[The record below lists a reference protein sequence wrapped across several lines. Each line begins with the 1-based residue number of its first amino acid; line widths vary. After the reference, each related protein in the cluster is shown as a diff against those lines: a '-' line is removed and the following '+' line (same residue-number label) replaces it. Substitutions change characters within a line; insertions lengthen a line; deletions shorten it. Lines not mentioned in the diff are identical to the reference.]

1 MIDNIKKHIR
11 ALKALGVPTDHWDV
25 ILIYIINTKLDPE
38 SKRLWDMTLKKNELP
53 KFEEFEQFLESRCFT
68 LSNSSEIKPRDHT
81 NSNKNKGVSSF
92 ITTDSKKQTT
102 CAICAKSQH
111 PAFKCPDLLSLSPQ
125 DRFKLVKRK
134 ELCLKCFRKG
144 HSLNNCK
151 FYNCKTCCQP
161 HNVLLHFGLESEKES
176 EVPDEK
182 VVNPT
187 IATHTKEIN
196 SHVLL
201 ETVMIKILSA
211 NGEYEIGRALIDPG
225 STSSFISRA
234 IADKLCLKKTKSNFE
249 INGIGSVKTN
259 SLFKVAC
266 SISSL
271 RDKYSHQIECL
282 ILNKI
287 TDPLPHTSFDIS
299 NWHFL
304 NSYNLADPSFNCPG
318 KIDILLGAKHC
329 NEYSLNETYIP
340 GQGLP
345 SLRNTVFGWVV
356 SGGIDSKYLNNKIK
370 RVYSN
375 LSTIELSEQL
385 RKFWEIENITTSSE
399 PIDNICEKLFTDSLT
414 RLSNGKFQVKLP
426 FDTANDSRK
435 LGFSH
440 YTAQKR
446 LIQMERRRLLNS
458 EFNTLYINFMKEYE
472 TLGHMERVPVDELT
486 LPINRSFYLPHHA
499 VLKTSSQTTK
509 LRVVFDGSAKSSS
522 GQSLNDLLLC
532 GPTLQDDIFTH
543 LCRLRFYPIV
553 LLADVEKMYRQV
565 FIDPEHRN
573 FLKIL
578 WRDSPDEPIVEYR
591 LTTVTYGTKPA
602 SFLAIRAL
610 KQLAIDNA
618 EKFPIA
624 SHVISRDFYVDNLM
638 TGVNTLE
645 QGSMLLN
652 ELMTITSSIFPLR
665 QWASNRSELV
675 SNLPSCLKDQSV
687 SFYSD
692 KDDTINTLGLQWSP
706 KSDLFHFYP
715 NLVKGNIT
723 KRSLVS
729 RVSRIFDPL
738 GLISPILIPAKIFL
752 QSLWLHKV
760 AWDEGLSPHLANDW
774 SVIEENIQS
783 AKIVEIPRPV
793 SDNLDNKHFLFGFC
807 DASKAAYAAVLY
819 IGSKTNNGEL
829 ITKLLCSKTK
839 VAPLKQLTIPRLE
852 LCGALLLS
860 KLIRKVYK
868 ILLVKIESVNLW
880 CDSQIVLHWLC
891 SANNKQPVFVA
902 NRVNQIHEALADIEH
917 FWHYIESKSNP
928 ADFASRGCTSVKL
941 VKNQLWWDG
950 PELLKDPDSWKLPFS
965 KNLEVEPIC
974 AIHASVT
981 TINELDF
988 IKRQSSFTKTLKII
1002 VWCHRFKLISRVS
1015 KFSEFIT
1022 ADEYKKALNAL
1033 IRLHQNAYFSDEMS
1047 ALNGNNN
1054 LPMKSKIKGLNPFID
1069 PTGLLRVGG
1078 RISQSELP
1086 FDSCHPLIL
1095 ERHDNFTD
1103 MLIDYE
1109 HKRKCHANIQLLR
1122 SIIGKRFW
1130 IIGARSAIKARI
1142 YKCLICIRLRSS
1154 TTSQLMGE
1162 LPSSRITPARPFL
1175 RTGVDYAGPF
1185 ILKSAKGRTNKTT
1198 KAYVSLFVCFT
1209 TRLLILSVAFKKKRI
1224 KKNYN
1229 QKQIFIIF
1237 TTKKYFFAKRA
1248 RAVVHSKHCS
1258 HLLKRKKIF

>member
-1 MIDNIKKHIR
+1 MGDLIELHRHRGNIKGRLTRADNFIVNNPNASKNQLIARLENLPLVFSEFLSIQDKIDAKVKPEQLADKEKERCDFEENYFQVQAKYKDKIEMKQEAPVPNGSIPVATSERSRLPAINLPKFDGKVSQWFSFSDTFSSLIHNDNSIDPIRKFHYLKSCLTDRASDSIESIPVTSENYAIAWETLTGRYNNKKVIVNYHLDKIFGMKALAKENFTEFRTLIDNIKKHIR

-38 SKRLWDMTLKKNELP
+38 SKRLWDMTLKTNELP

-176 EVPDEK
+176 EVPDKK

-234 IADKLCLKKTKSNFE
+234 MADKLCLKKTKSNFE

-345 SLRNTVFGWVV
+345 LLRNTVFGWVV
-356 SGGIDSKYLNNKIK
+356 SGSIDSKYLNNKIK

-602 SFLAIRAL
+602 SFLAI
-610 KQLAIDNA
+610 
-618 EKFPIA
+618 
-624 SHVISRDFYVDNLM
+624 
-638 TGVNTLE
+638 T
-645 QGSMLLN
+645 
-652 ELMTITSSIFPLR
+652 
-665 QWASNRSELV
+665 
-675 SNLPSCLKDQSV
+675 
-687 SFYSD
+687 
-692 KDDTINTLGLQWSP
+692 
-706 KSDLFHFYP
+706 
-715 NLVKGNIT
+715 
-723 KRSLVS
+723 
-729 RVSRIFDPL
+729 
-738 GLISPILIPAKIFL
+738 
-752 QSLWLHKV
+752 
-760 AWDEGLSPHLANDW
+760 
-774 SVIEENIQS
+774 
-783 AKIVEIPRPV
+783 
-793 SDNLDNKHFLFGFC
+793 
-807 DASKAAYAAVLY
+807 
-819 IGSKTNNGEL
+819 
-829 ITKLLCSKTK
+829 
-839 VAPLKQLTIPRLE
+839 
-852 LCGALLLS
+852 
-860 KLIRKVYK
+860 
-868 ILLVKIESVNLW
+868 
-880 CDSQIVLHWLC
+880 
-891 SANNKQPVFVA
+891 
-902 NRVNQIHEALADIEH
+902 
-917 FWHYIESKSNP
+917 
-928 ADFASRGCTSVKL
+928 
-941 VKNQLWWDG
+941 
-950 PELLKDPDSWKLPFS
+950 
-965 KNLEVEPIC
+965 
-974 AIHASVT
+974 
-981 TINELDF
+981 
-988 IKRQSSFTKTLKII
+988 
-1002 VWCHRFKLISRVS
+1002 
-1015 KFSEFIT
+1015 
-1022 ADEYKKALNAL
+1022 
-1033 IRLHQNAYFSDEMS
+1033 
-1047 ALNGNNN
+1047 
-1054 LPMKSKIKGLNPFID
+1054 
-1069 PTGLLRVGG
+1069 
-1078 RISQSELP
+1078 
-1086 FDSCHPLIL
+1086 
-1095 ERHDNFTD
+1095 
-1103 MLIDYE
+1103 
-1109 HKRKCHANIQLLR
+1109 
-1122 SIIGKRFW
+1122 
-1130 IIGARSAIKARI
+1130 
-1142 YKCLICIRLRSS
+1142 
-1154 TTSQLMGE
+1154 
-1162 LPSSRITPARPFL
+1162 L
-1175 RTGVDYAGPF
+1175 RTHCYIKYCRAT
-1185 ILKSAKGRTNKTT
+1185 LLQYR
-1198 KAYVSLFVCFT
+1198 KA
-1209 TRLLILSVAFKKKRI
+1209 
-1224 KKNYN
+1224 
-1229 QKQIFIIF
+1229 
-1237 TTKKYFFAKRA
+1237 
-1248 RAVVHSKHCS
+1248 
-1258 HLLKRKKIF
+1258 